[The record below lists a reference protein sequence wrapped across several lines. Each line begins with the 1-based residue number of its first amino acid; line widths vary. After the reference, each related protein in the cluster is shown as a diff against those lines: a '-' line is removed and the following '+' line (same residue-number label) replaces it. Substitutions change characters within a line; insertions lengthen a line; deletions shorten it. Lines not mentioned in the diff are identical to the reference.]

1 MESIVE
7 GEPGYDPYVIPI
19 FGLFEPCISYKRNFY
34 EKISVCSL
42 ESVHKLWRRLTC
54 YPGVCNRMERGYS
67 HVKFPKIIASAY
79 LKATYFFQLSWI
91 ILKIFELFSYVKK
104 QSPELFFTKNSCS

>member
-1 MESIVE
+1 M
-7 GEPGYDPYVIPI
+7 IPTYFLSLAFFSLVFRIKGI
-19 FGLFEPCISYKRNFY
+19 FMK
-34 EKISVCSL
+34 KISVCSL